1 MKLYITEAYDDFD
14 EVIKHR
20 FIETVQYS
28 KNNGYELNIVIND
41 FSLLA
46 ISFFNFLGYENNRL
60 FLKNRFMKVSG
71 VKVNLY
77 SQVTA
82 KKIDS
87 AGIILV
93 TCVSYAFARKLEYI
107 DFDRCIVIP
116 RNAASKDEWLSHV

>member
-1 MKLYITEAYDDFD
+1 MKLYITKAYDDFD
-14 EVIKHR
+14 EVIKYQFFKSLQH
-20 FIETVQYS
+20 S
-28 KNNGYELNIVIND
+28 KHNGHELNIVIND

-46 ISFFNFLGYENNRL
+46 ISFFNFLGIRRNML
-60 FLKNRFMKVSG
+60 FLKNRAMVLSG

-82 KKIDS
+82 KNIDP

-93 TCVSYAFARKLEYI
+93 TCISYRFKGKLKYI

-116 RNAASKDEWLSHV
+116 RNAKSKGEWLSHL